1 MKIVALICRIL
12 LGLMFVVFG
21 LNGFLH
27 FIPMGP
33 TPPPDTLVGHFFASF
48 AGSGWI
54 KVIAALQVIGGLLVL
69 IGGTLPLGLVIL
81 CPITFNI
88 LCFHILLTG
97 WSGIGAG
104 LTVTVLELVLIYA
117 YRANFAGI
125 LTTKATPTLR

>member
-1 MKIVALICRIL
+1 MKIVAIICRIL

-33 TPPPDTLVGHFFASF
+33 MPPADSLPGHFFAAF
-48 AGSGWI
+48 AGSGWM
-54 KVIAALQVIGGLLVL
+54 KVVAALQVLGGLLVL
-69 IGGTLPLGLVIL
+69 IGGTLPFGLILL

-97 WSGIGAG
+97 GSGIGAG
-104 LTVTVLELVLIYA
+104 LAATVLELVLIYA

-125 LTTKATPTLR
+125 LTTKATPTL